1 MKRRKFIKIM
11 AASSAMMAANPFALV
26 SPRPPIIEGG
36 KYRITWVDG
45 HDEPRWMSPQTLN
58 GLNKIHGYHS
68 SELPADYPIPG
79 IKWLTSFD
87 LFCEDDEKK
96 YGIKDDYSDNI
107 PYWYWRDI
115 QLEDKAAFR
124 HFIVGHMES
133 IIEEC
138 KWENEAYRE
147 NIDKPWPNRSYYMS
161 DDVYHDTMPPW
172 IRHTMIGAG
181 LINDRKLWDWF
192 INHPEVIECY
202 PPGDA
207 KGEGIRRSE
216 HWNWDHLWVDNK
228 MWGPA
233 SIKKIG

>member
-1 MKRRKFIKIM
+1 MERRKFIKIM

-36 KYRITWVDG
+36 KYRITYVPG

-58 GLNKIHGYHS
+58 GLTLDHHHWD
-68 SELPADYPIPG
+68 LPANHPIPG

-87 LFCEDDEKK
+87 EFCEDDEKK
-96 YGIKDDYSDNI
+96 YGIKGEWSEYE
-107 PYWYWRDI
+107 YWFWRDI

-124 HFIVGHMES
+124 HYIVRHMES

-138 KWENEAYRE
+138 KWENESNRK
-147 NIDKPWPNRSYYMS
+147 NKGKPWNERSYHMS

-172 IRHTMIGAG
+172 IRHTMIGCG

-192 INHPEVIECY
+192 INHPEIIECY
-202 PPGDA
+202 PPGN
-207 KGEGIRRSE
+207 GEEIEIKRDE
-216 HWNWDHLWVDNK
+216 HWNWDDLWVDNK
-228 MWGPA
+228 YWGIA